1 MALAKESPSVRKCIC
16 AGNARRKTME
26 RSKYGQTTYKAEAD
40 AAFPEGCA
48 CGNNGGG
55 DCDWCSIYYDGP
67 LYDEEPAEDS
77 PSEEDGP
84 WYDPQDGDYL

>member
-1 MALAKESPSVRKCIC
+1 
-16 AGNARRKTME
+16 ME

-40 AAFPEGCA
+40 AAFPERCA

-77 PSEEDGP
+77 LWDEDFPEDDGP
-84 WYDPQDGDYL
+84 WYDPQDGDTL

>member
-1 MALAKESPSVRKCIC
+1 
-16 AGNARRKTME
+16 ME

-55 DCDWCSIYYDGP
+55 DCGWCNIYYDGP
-67 LYDEEPAEDS
+67 LLCKECEEES
-77 PSEEDGP
+77 NVNEGRV
-84 WYDPQDGDYL
+84 G